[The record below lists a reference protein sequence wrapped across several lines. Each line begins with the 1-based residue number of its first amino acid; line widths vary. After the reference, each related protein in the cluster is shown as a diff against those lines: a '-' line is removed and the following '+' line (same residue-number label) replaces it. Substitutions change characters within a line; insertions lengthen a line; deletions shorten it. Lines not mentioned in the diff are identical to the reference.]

1 MHVGA
6 ALFITFLVGLIIGV
20 ATTAVTMVMDRR
32 RQNLAELLE
41 PRLNDSVIEVLKALP
56 QMAIVTDRSYNVVWA
71 SPGATVKGL
80 VSRDNRLTQR
90 LQAVAQVAWSAD
102 DHSETQLML
111 PRGPYGSAA
120 ITVRIRANQLSPRYL
135 ILLAEDLTEAIRVQ
149 EVRRDFVANVSH
161 ELKTPIGAVTLLAEA
176 IGEASDDQEQV
187 KYFANRLLIEGDRL
201 TRLVREII
209 DLSRL
214 QSTDAMAEAEDVNI
228 ADVVSSAVDQT
239 VTIAEGKSATVS
251 VRVDPNLVVWGDPR
265 LLVMCLQNLITNA
278 ISYSPAGSRVGVGAR
293 RQGDVVEISVTDQGI
308 GISEEDQKR
317 IFERF
322 YRVDSARSRNTGGT
336 GLGLSIVRHVV
347 ENHGGDIAVWSQL
360 GKGSTFTVRLPL
372 IEAFKPGSDSAE
384 APKINPIPLSV
395 PEP

>member
-80 VSRDNRLTQR
+80 VSRDNRLTPR

-111 PRGPYGSAA
+111 PRGPYGNAA

-187 KYFANRLLIEGDRL
+187 EYFANRLLIEGDRL

-251 VRVDPNLVVWGDPR
+251 VRVDPDLVVWGDPR
-265 LLVMCLQNLITNA
+265 LLVMCMQNLITNA

-308 GISEEDQKR
+308 GISEDDQKR

-395 PEP
+395 PEQ

>member
-1 MHVGA
+1 MDVGA
-6 ALFITFLVGLIIGV
+6 ALLITFLTGLVIGV
-20 ATTAVTMVMDRR
+20 VTTAIVMVLDRR

-90 LQAVAQVAWSAD
+90 LQAVAQVAWGAD

-111 PRGPYGSAA
+111 PRGPFGSAA

-187 KYFANRLLIEGDRL
+187 EYFAKRLLTEGDRL

-214 QSTDAMAEAEDVNI
+214 QSTDAMAEAEDVDI
-228 ADVVSSAVDQT
+228 ADVVASAVDQT
-239 VTIAEGKSATVS
+239 ATIAEGRNATVS
-251 VRVDPNLVVWGDPR
+251 VRVDPDLVVWGDPR
-265 LLVMCLQNLITNA
+265 LLVMCMQNLITNA
-278 ISYSPAGSRVGVGAR
+278 ISYSPVGSRVGVGAR
-293 RQGDVVEISVTDQGI
+293 RQGDVVAISVTDQGI

-322 YRVDSARSRNTGGT
+322 YRVDTARSRNTGGT

-347 ENHGGDIAVWSQL
+347 ENHGGDISVWSQL

-372 IEAFKPGSDSAE
+372 VETFKPGHGSAE
-384 APKINPIPLSV
+384 APMINPIPLSV
-395 PEP
+395 PEQ